1 MKIPKIK
8 KERARRR
15 GETKVKIH
23 PHPEMACPECKTNRW
38 TTEVKGRAYACR
50 KCGYIRIIEEL

>member
-38 TTEVKGRAYACR
+38 TTEVKGKSGRVGG
-50 KCGYIRIIEEL
+50 KESM